1 MEISCTERVKN
12 DEVLQTIK
20 EERDIL
26 HTTKRRKSNRKG
38 HILRRN
44 YRLKHI
50 IEGNIK
56 SKNELR
62 ERRGRR
68 RKQLLDDLKKTRKY
82 WKLKEEAIDRNL
94 CRTRFRRGYGPVGKQ
109 TT

>member
-1 MEISCTERVKN
+1 MEISCTE
-12 DEVLQTIK
+12 VLQTIK
-20 EERDIL
+20 KERDIL
-26 HTTKRRKSNRKG
+26 RTTKRRKSNRTG

-56 SKNELR
+56 RRNELTG
-62 ERRGRR
+62 RRGRR
-68 RKQLLDDLKKTRKY
+68 RKQLLDDIKETREY
-82 WKLKEEAIDRNL
+82 WKLKEEAINRSL
-94 CRTRFRRGYGPVGKQ
+94 CKTRFRRGYGPVAKQ